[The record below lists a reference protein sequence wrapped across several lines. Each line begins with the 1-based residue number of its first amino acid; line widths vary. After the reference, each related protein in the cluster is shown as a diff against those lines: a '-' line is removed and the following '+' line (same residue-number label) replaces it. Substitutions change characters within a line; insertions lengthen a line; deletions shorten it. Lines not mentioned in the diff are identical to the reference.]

1 MDFLRKILFKFS
13 KFSRTQKQ
21 SLLLV
26 VDFLVLDIS
35 LYLSFMLRFEELYPQ
50 KFINQDIWL
59 FILLPIV
66 TIPFFVILGL
76 YRAVLKHI
84 GQKTTVRDQTLFFT
98 ESSHPSFYLSIYQ
111 SINLDVYLDKF
122 SDKYHILASGSI
134 AIANVFLLLYW

>member
-76 YRAVLKHI
+76 YGISNGLTNLL
-84 GQKTTVRDQTLFFT
+84 G
-98 ESSHPSFYLSIYQ
+98 SSTWAEIYGVQ
-111 SINLDVYLDKF
+111 YI
-122 SDKYHILASGSI
+122 GSI
-134 AIANVFLLLYW
+134 KALSTA